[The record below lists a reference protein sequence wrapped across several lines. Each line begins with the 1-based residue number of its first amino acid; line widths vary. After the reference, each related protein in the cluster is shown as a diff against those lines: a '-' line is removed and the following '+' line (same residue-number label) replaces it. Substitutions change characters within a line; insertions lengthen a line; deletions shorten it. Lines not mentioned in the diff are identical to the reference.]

1 MRHELRIPLIANNRV
16 VNVLTDYLP
25 GMMDDGDARLLVII
39 PGLRFKV
46 NLTSPNVRFFH
57 SFCKLTILVLFNV
70 SVILPVCASSLNKMI
85 FLLQKSSKKKMYNCK
100 FYNCKVVKRNS
111 ILNFD

>member
-46 NLTSPNVRFFH
+46 NLIT
-57 SFCKLTILVLFNV
+57 
-70 SVILPVCASSLNKMI
+70 
-85 FLLQKSSKKKMYNCK
+85 
-100 FYNCKVVKRNS
+100 
-111 ILNFD
+111 